1 MLLYRFSLSFGGAV
15 PGYPGLIGDPSTYGL
30 MYNISMEPHPVYS
43 SAPISLMF
51 AYQLTQAAYPP
62 SIMIGAVSE
71 RFGCYSFEYAFRT
84 LDRLDSLLVAGL
96 FPTLVHVY
104 VDLNSD
110 EYNKVSCIHAYIPFR
125 VNLSALLLFVCLW
138 HLLIYCPLVY
148 MTWMPLG
155 VINSWGINDY
165 GGDAL

>member
-71 RFGCYSFEYAFRT
+71 RFEAVTVLNMLFGPLT
-84 LDRLDSLLVAGL
+84 DLTHVAGL